1 MRSLFGVSVMQRA
14 APEVEA
20 ATDYYFMTDRAWIVA
35 RIRDGAVMAWP
46 VTVTDFKF
54 KVKISDLTRGLV
66 EGVQGTARS
75 LRQDFPGHCQQRVA
89 GIARESYE
97 GFGIA

>member
-20 ATDYYFMTDRAWIVA
+20 ATDYYFRTDRAWIVA

-46 VTVTDFKF
+46 VTVTDSKF
-54 KVKISDLTRGLV
+54 KVKISDLTSGLV
-66 EGVQGTARS
+66 EGVQGTAHS
-75 LRQDFPGHCQQRVA
+75 APGFSWPLPATSRWHSPRV
-89 GIARESYE
+89 YE